1 MQVSL
6 IYDKEVVSV
15 NSEAKVAKLDFMS
28 DSRFPNNILCTM
40 ALFQS

>member
-6 IYDKEVVSV
+6 IYDKEAVGV
-15 NSEAKVAKLDFMS
+15 NSEAKIAKLDFIS

-40 ALFQS
+40 VMFQC